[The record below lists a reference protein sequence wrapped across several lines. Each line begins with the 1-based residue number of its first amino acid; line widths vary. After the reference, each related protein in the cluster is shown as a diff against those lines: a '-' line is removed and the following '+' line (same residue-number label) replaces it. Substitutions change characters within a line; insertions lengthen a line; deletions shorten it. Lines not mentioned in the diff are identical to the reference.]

1 MEVWRPPPGTVPAR
15 LRGVLQVAGGAQ
27 PRTALLALHSQLSRL
42 DLRSSDGKLSLLWQ
56 CPTGHHLTAICA
68 PTAAADAPGSSAT
81 EHLLGAA
88 TGSSAPGGG
97 ARVLL
102 FDVRRPGQPVAA
114 WDQPRLGEKGFE
126 AGTLLRWLPSARS
139 AAGSSG
145 PQQQRTA
152 ATGPL
157 QQGGLLLAGSSG
169 CGQVVGCQ
177 FAEQVRLVVVTCST
191 RALQAVLLT
200 TL

>member
-1 MEVWRPPPGTVPAR
+1 M
-15 LRGVLQVAGGAQ
+15 AGGAQ

-56 CPTGHHLTAICA
+56 CPGGHHLTAICA
-68 PTAAADAPGSSAT
+68 PPAADGPASGAT
-81 EHLLGAA
+81 EHLLAAA

-102 FDVRRPGQPVAA
+102 FDVRRPGQPVTA

-126 AGTLLRWLPSARS
+126 AGTLLRWLPTARSTADSSSARQQGNR
-139 AAGSSG
+139 AG
-145 PQQQRTA
+145 P
-152 ATGPL
+152 P

-169 CGQVVGCQ
+169 GGQVVGCQ
-177 FAEQVRLVVVTCST
+177 FAEQVRMIVMTCRT
-191 RALQAVLLT
+191 RAWRDALAHTSSVLSLPVGCCPVCAG
-200 TL
+200 